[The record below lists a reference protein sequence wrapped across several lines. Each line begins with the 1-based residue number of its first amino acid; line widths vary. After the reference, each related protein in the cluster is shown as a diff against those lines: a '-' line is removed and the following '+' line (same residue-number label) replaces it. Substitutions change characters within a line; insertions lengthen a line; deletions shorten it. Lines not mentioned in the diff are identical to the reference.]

1 MYGKLTF
8 TSARS
13 ARIENNHC
21 GLTDRSEK
29 VSPTWE
35 RRADRRRD
43 VEVRELPITKA
54 RRPQAV
60 LLLCRPVQRALSDA
74 DGGRTMARR
83 EIDDE
88 RLGIPALGDRRG
100 TELQRHAERGM
111 VAQPAL
117 GDRPL
122 DRQGSRE
129 LLIDTEPRRLV
140 EINGCVVG
148 ATLVRVSVRSATL
161 TLNIQAEM

>member
-8 TSARS
+8 TSTCS

-60 LLLCRPVQRALSDA
+60 LLLCRPVQQGLSDA
-74 DGGRTMARR
+74 DGGRSMARR
-83 EIDDE
+83 EIGDE
-88 RLGIPALGDRRG
+88 RLGIQRRAIGAALSSNGMPSAAWSLSPRSVTDCSTVRA
-100 TELQRHAERGM
+100 HA
-111 VAQPAL
+111 
-117 GDRPL
+117 
-122 DRQGSRE
+122 S
-129 LLIDTEPRRLV
+129 
-140 EINGCVVG
+140 C
-148 ATLVRVSVRSATL
+148 
-161 TLNIQAEM
+161 